1 MIPQYFMRQ
10 GSSYKR
16 DKEALSLWETSK
28 DFFQM
33 LCIMYINDE
42 KNRLHYFLKYE
53 VTTLELPN
61 NVGKNKTM
69 EKSNAFPVC

>member
-1 MIPQYFMRQ
+1 
-10 GSSYKR
+10 
-16 DKEALSLWETSK
+16 
-28 DFFQM
+28 M
-33 LCIMYINDE
+33 LCIMYINDA
-42 KNRLHYFLKYE
+42 KNKLHYFLKYE